1 MSEWAGGR
9 VGGWVSAG
17 GSRLSALYLEVFES
31 MVHDTLKQLISG
43 SIAGCAHQDARL
55 ASQVGQC
62 TVQS

>member
-1 MSEWAGGR
+1 VQE
-9 VGGWVSAG
+9 V
-17 GSRLSALYLEVFES
+17 SRLSALYLEVFES